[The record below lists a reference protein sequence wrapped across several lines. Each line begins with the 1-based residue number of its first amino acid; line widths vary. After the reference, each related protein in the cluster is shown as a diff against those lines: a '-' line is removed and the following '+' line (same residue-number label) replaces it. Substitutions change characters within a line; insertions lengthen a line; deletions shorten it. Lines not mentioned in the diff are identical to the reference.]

1 MFLKM
6 HGDFLDV
13 GERLGDVGREIFY
26 KEEKEMSKLQDFL
39 NKMFNLFPN
48 FSTDWDINELPY
60 VFFGDF
66 VCFIEKNSISINMAD
81 VDYII
86 NLFLNSTF
94 QKGDKEN
101 IIIVGFLEVLQDDNV
116 LYKKLKNCSTH
127 ELKKIFEQY
136 F

>member
-1 MFLKM
+1 
-6 HGDFLDV
+6 
-13 GERLGDVGREIFY
+13 
-26 KEEKEMSKLQDFL
+26 MSKLQDFL

-101 IIIVGFLEVLQDDNV
+101 IIIVVFFSFEVANV
-116 LYKKLKNCSTH
+116 
-127 ELKKIFEQY
+127 EF
-136 F
+136 